1 MTTWARPRTQVFL
14 GRVLRVLGVASVVA
28 TGAALAVG
36 CLTPREKKDMQND
49 IFNTQTR
56 LLTLERQLADTS
68 KETKNSGEST
78 AKRVAGTQAELDRL
92 NRDISSLKGDVDA
105 LKVGVESG
113 QMPGSEATEESVAGR
128 LASLSERM
136 EALEQAQEEMLQAL
150 RKAGLKTGG
159 GGRAASQS
167 KAIGNVNDLQK
178 AFDEKKY
185 KQVVEEAPKLA
196 AKVGGADDREEAKF
210 LLAESYFKLGKM
222 KEAALKYND
231 FLESKPNE
239 KYLPVAK
246 MRIGDCFRHLGDN
259 ETAKVYY
266 EELVKD
272 FPDTEEAAKA
282 KERLAEPG
290 SAADAGGGEEQKG

>member
-1 MTTWARPRTQVFL
+1 MVTSMRRRAPFL
-14 GRVLRVLGVASVVA
+14 LCVTSA
-28 TGAALAVG
+28 TMALAVG

-56 LLTLERQLADTS
+56 LLTLERQLADSS

-92 NRDISSLKGDVDA
+92 NRDISTLKGDVDA

-128 LASLSERM
+128 LASLAERM
-136 EALEQAQEEMLQAL
+136 DALEQAQDEMLQAL
-150 RKAGLKTGG
+150 RKAGLKTG

-185 KQVVEEAPKLA
+185 KSVVEEAPKLA
-196 AKVGGADDREEAKF
+196 AKVGSADDREKAKF

-290 SAADAGGGEEQKG
+290 TTAEGGGGEDQKG